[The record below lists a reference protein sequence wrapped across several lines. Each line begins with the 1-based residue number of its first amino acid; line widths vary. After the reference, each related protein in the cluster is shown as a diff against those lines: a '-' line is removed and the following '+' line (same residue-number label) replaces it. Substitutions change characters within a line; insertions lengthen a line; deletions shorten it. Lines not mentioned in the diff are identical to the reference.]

1 LIFSQKFLTIIG
13 NLRGVTSGDHMN
25 INRKPII
32 SVIIPCK
39 GHAAELRTC
48 LTGLNQMAVKVPYE
62 IIVVN
67 SDSDPKVRL
76 IGQHFPNIKIVQ
88 GTQNLSAGPARNLGA
103 TRATGHFFAFIDA
116 DCIPTRLW
124 LQSAYDVLAN
134 GARMVGGPVL
144 DALPCHPV
152 AVADNLLQFADLP
165 PGRPMEKVAIL
176 PGCNLAVRKK
186 VFEMVKGFP
195 NELFIEDSLFTR
207 AIAARWPEDC
217 RFVPQMQIYHRG
229 RKTLKELWEHQHQFG
244 YVRGNYGFRLKHN
257 QQGLARH
264 WMIMPLIMAKRIGYI
279 FNRTHKWNPGQLIRC
294 YLFLPLTLF
303 GQLAWAVGFRH
314 GCRKA
319 WETKKRKSI

>member
-1 LIFSQKFLTIIG
+1 
-13 NLRGVTSGDHMN
+13 
-25 INRKPII
+25 
-32 SVIIPCK
+32 
-39 GHAAELRTC
+39 
-48 LTGLNQMAVKVPYE
+48 MAVKVHYE

-76 IGQHFPNIKIVQ
+76 IGQRFPNIKIVQ

-124 LQSAYDVLAN
+124 LQSAYDALAN

-144 DALPCHPV
+144 DALPGHPA

-165 PGRPMEKVAIL
+165 PGRPMEKAAIL

-186 VFEMVKGFP
+186 VFEIMNGFP
-195 NELFIEDSLFTR
+195 NALYIEDSLFTS

-217 RFVPQMQIYHRG
+217 RFVPQMQVYHRG
-229 RKTLKELWEHQHQFG
+229 RKTLKELWDHQHQFG
-244 YVRGNYGFRLKHN
+244 YVRGIYGFRIKDS

-264 WMIMPLIMAKRIGYI
+264 WTIMPLIMAKRIGYI
-279 FNRTHKWNPGQLIRC
+279 FNRTRKWNPGQLIRY

-303 GQLAWAVGFRH
+303 GQLAWAVGFRQ

>member
-1 LIFSQKFLTIIG
+1 MT
-13 NLRGVTSGDHMN
+13 MN
-25 INRKPII
+25 RNPII

-39 GHAAELRTC
+39 GHAAELRAC

-62 IIVVN
+62 TIVVN

-76 IGQHFPNIKIVQ
+76 TVQHFPNIKIVQ

-103 TRATGHFFAFIDA
+103 ARATGHFFAFIDA

-124 LQSAYDVLAN
+124 LQSAYDALAN

-165 PGRPMEKVAIL
+165 PGRPMEKAAIF

-186 VFEMVKGFP
+186 VFEMMNGFP
-195 NELFIEDSLFTR
+195 NAPYIEDSLFTS
-207 AIAARWPEDC
+207 AIAARWPEGC
-217 RFVPQMQIYHRG
+217 HFVPQMQIYHRG
-229 RKTLKELWEHQHQFG
+229 RKTLKELWDHQRQFG
-244 YVRGNYGFRLKHN
+244 YVRGIYGFRLKDS
-257 QQGLARH
+257 QQALARH
-264 WMIMPLIMAKRIGYI
+264 WAIMPLIMAKRIGYI
-279 FNRTHKWNPGQLIRC
+279 FDRTRKWNRGRLIRYC
-294 YLFLPLTLF
+294 LFLPPTLF
-303 GQLAWAVGFRH
+303 GLIAWAVGFRQ

-319 WETKKRKSI
+319 LETRKRKSI